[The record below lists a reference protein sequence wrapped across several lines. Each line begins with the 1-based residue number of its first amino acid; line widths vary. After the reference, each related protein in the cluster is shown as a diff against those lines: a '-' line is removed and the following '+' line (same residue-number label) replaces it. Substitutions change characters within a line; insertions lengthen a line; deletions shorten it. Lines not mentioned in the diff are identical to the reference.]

1 MCLCLVYYVLLCSV
15 LCAVCVVYYVWC
27 VVYNVSVY
35 SVLCVV
41 C

>member
-1 MCLCLVYYVLLCSV
+1 MCGVCW
-15 LCAVCVVYYVWC
+15 CVVYYVWC